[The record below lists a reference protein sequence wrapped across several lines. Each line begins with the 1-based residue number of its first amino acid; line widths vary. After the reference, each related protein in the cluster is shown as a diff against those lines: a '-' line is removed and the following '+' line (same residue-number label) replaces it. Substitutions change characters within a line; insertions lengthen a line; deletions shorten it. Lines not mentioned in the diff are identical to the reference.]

1 MPRLLRTSFVPVA
14 KDKIGPLA
22 LNCITRLTGNAFY
35 KDIAPYT
42 ADLQA
47 ALDAYTPAAA
57 VKNPVPEQTAA
68 RYQLRETLN
77 QALSST
83 ARYANSLYPDNES
96 ALLSTGLY
104 LTKEPEKRT
113 TLEPPHKYELSD
125 GTEADTLCAKVTRAL
140 GAVATE
146 IRYTDTPTQ
155 PWHQWLSV
163 TTTRPS
169 VLLRGYKKRTEVFAM
184 FRSVGGDTD
193 DQAFSEV
200 LSRIV
205 Q

>member
-1 MPRLLRTSFVPVA
+1 MPRLLRTSFVPVT

-22 LNCITRLTGNAFY
+22 LNCITRLTSNAYY
-35 KDIAPYT
+35 KDIAHYVS
-42 ADLQA
+42 DMQA
-47 ALDAYTPAAA
+47 ALTAYMPAAA
-57 VKNPVPEQTAA
+57 IKNPLPEQTAVL
-68 RYQLRETLN
+68 YQLRDALN
-77 QALSST
+77 QALANT
-83 ARYANSLYPDNES
+83 ARYANTLYPDNEA
-96 ALLSTGLY
+96 ALLSTGLD

-113 TLEPPHKYELSD
+113 TLEPPRKYELSD

-146 IRYTDTPTQ
+146 IRYTDAPDQ

-169 VLLRGYKKRTEVFAM
+169 VLLRGYKKKTEVFAM

-193 DQAFSEV
+193 DQPFSEV
-200 LSRIV
+200 LARIV

>member
-1 MPRLLRTSFVPVA
+1 MSRLLRTGFTGIA

-22 LNCITRLTGNAFY
+22 LNCIARLTNNPFY
-35 KDIAPYT
+35 TDIAPYT
-42 ADLQA
+42 NDINT
-47 ALDAYTPAAA
+47 ALTAYTPAAA
-57 VKNPVPEQTAA
+57 IKNPVPAQTAA
-68 RYQLRETLN
+68 LAQLRDALN
-77 QALSST
+77 QALGSV
-83 ARYANSLYPDNES
+83 ARYANSLPPDNKA
-96 ALLSTGLY
+96 ALLSTGLD
-104 LTKEPEKRT
+104 LTKDPEKRT
-113 TLEPPHKYELSD
+113 NLEPPQKYELGD

-146 IRYTDTPTQ
+146 IRYTDATDQ
-155 PWHQWLSV
+155 PCHQWLSV

-169 VLLRGYKKRTEVFAM
+169 VLLRGYGKRTEVFAM

-193 DQAFSEV
+193 DQPFSEV

>member
-1 MPRLLRTSFVPVA
+1 MPRLLRTSFVPIA

-22 LNCITRLTGNAFY
+22 LNCITRLTGNPYY
-35 KDIAPYT
+35 KDIAHYT
-42 ADLQA
+42 TDMQA
-47 ALDAYTPAAA
+47 ALDAYLPAAA
-57 VKNPVPEQTAA
+57 IKNPVPEQTAA
-68 RYQLRETLN
+68 LSQLRDALN
-77 QALSST
+77 QALGNT
-83 ARYANSLYPDNES
+83 ARYANSLYPDNEA
-96 ALLSTGLY
+96 ALLSTGLD

-113 TLEPPHKYELSD
+113 SLEPPKKYELGD

-146 IRYTDTPTQ
+146 IRYTDAPDQ

-169 VLLRGYKKRTEVFAM
+169 VLLRGYKKKTEVFAM

-193 DQAFSEV
+193 DQPFSEV

>member
-1 MPRLLRTSFVPVA
+1 MSRLLRTGFIGIA

-22 LNCITRLTGNAFY
+22 LNCIARLTNNAFY
-35 KDIAPYT
+35 PDAAPHTTDINT
-42 ADLQA
+42 ALT
-47 ALDAYTPAAA
+47 AYTPAAA
-57 VKNPVPEQTAA
+57 IKNPVPAQTAA
-68 RYQLRETLN
+68 LYQLRDALN

-83 ARYANSLYPDNES
+83 ARYANTLYPDNEA
-96 ALLSTGLY
+96 ALLSTGLD

-113 TLEPPHKYELSD
+113 TLEPPKKYELSD

-146 IRYTDTPTQ
+146 IRYTDAPEQ

-193 DQAFSEV
+193 DQPFSEV

>member
-1 MPRLLRTSFVPVA
+1 MPA
-14 KDKIGPLA
+14 
-22 LNCITRLTGNAFY
+22 
-35 KDIAPYT
+35 
-42 ADLQA
+42 
-47 ALDAYTPAAA
+47 
-57 VKNPVPEQTAA
+57 QTAA
-68 RYQLRETLN
+68 LAQLRDALN
-77 QALSST
+77 QALGSV
-83 ARYANSLYPDNES
+83 ARYANSLHPDNEA
-96 ALLSTGLY
+96 ALLSTGLD
-104 LTKEPEKRT
+104 LTKDPEKRT
-113 TLEPPHKYELSD
+113 SLEPPKKYALGD

-146 IRYTDTPTQ
+146 IRYTDAPDQ

-193 DQAFSEV
+193 DQPYSKV

>member
-1 MPRLLRTSFVPVA
+1 MSRLLRTSFVPIA

-22 LNCITRLTGNAFY
+22 LNCLARLTNNAFFP
-35 KDIAPYT
+35 DAAPYT
-42 ADLQA
+42 TDLNA
-47 ALDAYTPAAA
+47 ALTAYTPAAA
-57 VKNPVPEQTAA
+57 IKNPVPAQTAA
-68 RYQLRETLN
+68 LAQLRDALN
-77 QALSST
+77 QALSSV
-83 ARYANSLYPDNES
+83 ARYANALQPDNEA
-96 ALLSTGLY
+96 ALLSTGLD

-113 TLEPPHKYELSD
+113 TLEPPKKYELSD

-146 IRYTDTPTQ
+146 IRYTDAPEQ

-169 VLLRGYKKRTEVFAM
+169 VLLRGYKKKTEVFAM

-193 DQAFSEV
+193 DQPFSEV

>member
-1 MPRLLRTSFVPVA
+1 MPRLLRTSFVPIA

-35 KDIAPYT
+35 KDIAHYVS
-42 ADLQA
+42 DMQA
-47 ALDAYTPAAA
+47 ALTAYTPAAA
-57 VKNPVPEQTAA
+57 IKNPVPEQTAA
-68 RYQLRETLN
+68 LYQLRDALN
-77 QALSST
+77 AALANT
-83 ARYANSLYPDNES
+83 ARYANALYPDNEA
-96 ALLSTGLY
+96 ALLSTGLD

-113 TLEPPHKYELSD
+113 TLEPPRKYELAD
-125 GTEADTLCAKVTRAL
+125 GTEADTLCAKVTRAI

-146 IRYTDTPTQ
+146 VRYTDAPEL

-169 VLLRGYKKRTEVFAM
+169 VLLRGYRKKTEVFAM

-193 DQAFSEV
+193 DQPFSEV